1 MGSKISKDLLDL
13 FEKDGIQLSHW
24 GKKQQKWFVES
35 AMMLY
40 DKPEDAHNVLRQGAK
55 LFRQR
60 DIRTFMLCE
69 IIYKKHKKNVKLRR
83 TVDENLKELSP
94 LIDVPY
100 NKIDPS
106 KSVMRAK
113 GLRSKK
119 SNFGREVIINR
130 IIEKYRRLVRD
141 NPKKFKEYLSKK

>member
-24 GKKQQKWFVES
+24 GKKQQKWFIAS

-40 DKPEDAHNVLRQGAK
+40 DKPEDAHNVL
-55 LFRQR
+55 
-60 DIRTFMLCE
+60 
-69 IIYKKHKKNVKLRR
+69 
-83 TVDENLKELSP
+83 
-94 LIDVPY
+94 
-100 NKIDPS
+100 
-106 KSVMRAK
+106 RAK

>member
-1 MGSKISKDLLDL
+1 MGSKVSKDLLDL
-13 FEKDGIQLSHW
+13 FEQDGIKLGYW
-24 GKKQQKWFVES
+24 GKKQQKWFVEG

-40 DKPEDAHNVLRQGAK
+40 DKPEEALNILRQGSK

-60 DIRTFMLCE
+60 DIRTFMMCE
-69 IIYKKHKKNVKLRR
+69 IIHKKKKKNVKLRR
-83 TVDENLKELSP
+83 TIDENLKELSP
-94 LIDVPY
+94 FIDVPY

-119 SNFGREVIINR
+119 SNFGRDVIISR
-130 IIEKYRRLVRD
+130 IVEKYRRLVQK
-141 NPKKFKEYLSKK
+141 NPKKFKEYLSRK

>member
-1 MGSKISKDLLDL
+1 MGSKVSKDLLDL

-24 GKKQQKWFVES
+24 GKKQQKWFVET

-69 IIYKKHKKNVKLRR
+69 IIYKKHKKTKALRK
-83 TVDENLKELSP
+83 TIDENLKQLSP
-94 LIDVPY
+94 LIDVEY

-113 GLRSKK
+113 GLKPKK
-119 SNFGREVIINR
+119 SNFARDPIITR
-130 IIEKYRRLVRD
+130 IVEKYRRLVQD
-141 NPKKFKEYLSKK
+141 NPKKFKEYLSRK